1 MFVAASF
8 ADEIGFEPFQAFGSD
23 GNVPVQKDGF
33 VYESFC
39 LDFGHGNESGVEV
52 SCRAPRRTCSR
63 SGATRTVYTPFFAG
77 LVSSAPFFLQCS
89 GARIRRAL
97 TTCENF

>member
-1 MFVAASF
+1 VFVAASF

-23 GNVPVQKDGF
+23 GDVAMQKDGF

-52 SCRAPRRTCSR
+52 SCRAP
-63 SGATRTVYTPFFAG
+63 SGALAPEVARHERSTPR
-77 LVSSAPFFLQCS
+77 FLP
-89 GARIRRAL
+89 I
-97 TTCENF
+97 